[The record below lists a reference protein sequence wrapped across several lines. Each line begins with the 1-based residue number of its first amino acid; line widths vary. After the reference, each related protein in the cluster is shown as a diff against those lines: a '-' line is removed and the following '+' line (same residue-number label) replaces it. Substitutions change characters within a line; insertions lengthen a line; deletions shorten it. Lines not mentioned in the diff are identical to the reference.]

1 MFLLITT
8 MTRKGQYFTPRSAY
22 LIWVAD
28 AAVLIIAV
36 CPTFYTPCISFHGN
50 FWCWNR
56 FVDLALNYLQIS
68 YNYWCVFLFVRGLF
82 LLVVVLVLVVD
93 LFFCCFGGVFL
104 FICFYDRAIFF
115 SKKISWCNS
124 YRQDLCLYK
133 ITVCHIRSPP
143 FTCSKYTVLKLPWV
157 LL

>member
-1 MFLLITT
+1 MRLTTVAKKIMWQKITPYLAFSNWPGQRQQQRLVQQVFLLITT
-8 MTRKGQYFTPRSAY
+8 MNRKGQYFTPCSAY

-36 CPTFYTPCISFHGN
+36 CPTFYTPCISLRGN

-68 YNYWCVFLFVRGLF
+68 YNYWCVFLFVHGLF

-93 LFFCCFGGVFL
+93 FFFVVLVVFFCLFVFMTGQ
-104 FICFYDRAIFF
+104 F
-115 SKKISWCNS
+115 SFPKK
-124 YRQDLCLYK
+124 
-133 ITVCHIRSPP
+133 
-143 FTCSKYTVLKLPWV
+143 
-157 LL
+157 